1 MERLRE
7 LDAALAR
14 KKAMVMS
21 SIERVAHSG
30 RHKQGWTF
38 ASDADYLDA
47 IRPAMAEAGLAVS
60 VTVDHREREE
70 HSQTRN
76 GNTRWMHRVTLAITL
91 TCSET
96 GASETTEWVGE
107 GIDEEDKGIAK
118 AITNAK
124 KDYLKTTFLASSG
137 DDVQASDAPPRQ
149 QSAPRHQHPAP
160 KPTAKRAP
168 DVSPAERLERIVKKI
183 GMTPGARCHILT
195 HIVGK
200 HENLSA
206 SETGR
211 AIAILTEAA
220 NVGGD
225 TALDFLLAMV
235 AEDVKLATKTDV
247 KKAWKGAAK

>member
-168 DVSPAERLERIVKKI
+168 DVSPAERLERIIKEI
-183 GMTPGARCHILT
+183 GLIKSRGAVLT

-211 AIAILTEAA
+211 AIAILSEAA
-220 NVGGD
+220 AVGGD

-235 AEDVKLATKTDV
+235 EEDVKLATKTDV